1 MVDFYGG
8 LCFLPIEYEKL
19 MTEKKKKKNCMN
31 VYIGK
36 FIYINAKLVKSS

>member
-19 MTEKKKKKNCMN
+19 MTEKKKKNCMN